1 MYEGDWSRG
10 MADGIGT
17 MNYDDGSC
25 YTGQWVK
32 DCPHGRGCEI
42 LTNGRVYKGE
52 FKNGHKEG
60 PGSIMN
66 KDGTEY
72 RGKFQRN
79 KLHGTCYVTTTDGS
93 KRVAKFDEGVEIK
106 KGVVA
111 DTQSW
116 SSEEN
121 KKYDVANVLKENA
134 EPTATDISTA
144 AAKKGDKPAAHL
156 DLSNLKEI
164 D

>member
-1 MYEGDWSRG
+1 
-10 MADGIGT
+10 MACGIGT
-17 MNYDDGSC
+17 MTYDDASQ
-25 YTGQWVK
+25 YTGCWLK
-32 DCPHGRGCEI
+32 DCPHGRGCEV

-60 PGSIMN
+60 HGSIMH

-72 RGKFQRN
+72 KGSFLRN
-79 KLHGTCYVTTTDGS
+79 KLHGKCHITATDGM
-93 KRVAKFDEGVEIK
+93 KRVAKFDEGVEVT
-106 KGVVA
+106 KGVLA
-111 DTQSW
+111 DQHSC

-121 KKYDVANVLKENA
+121 KIYVVANDVKPKVEA
-134 EPTATDISTA
+134 ATEVKTTT
-144 AAKKGDKPAAHL
+144 KGEEKAAHL